1 MSGLLLVLLMSQSSQ
16 PSQDITF
23 TVKGGLNEP
32 IMNVTL
38 DGVRQTIVALKASA
52 SDVPGGEFGFVPPRP
67 FGGSHRLG
75 DVTLRV
81 RQVGAASYDTLTTAA
96 APAAAVPLVP
106 TPATELAAA
115 NVTATLGSAGAAHRL
130 TLERHY
136 ARASDGQGFRMW
148 FTLANTGSTAL
159 EVGSWG
165 LAMVFETMDTQ
176 NGGQR
181 SLDDLAGNCSIVDPA
196 IIGASGWVSVTRMT
210 GKGTVLMVA
219 PEGTAGVQAWRL
231 MREAS
236 GGRVYELMSHTKA
249 YAEKEWVNSSMP
261 WVVPTATEVAPGTSL
276 TISYRYFLAP
286 SVRDKEA
293 ALAAA
298 GLAVLQAVPGYTI
311 ATDMANATLLVLPPR
326 NATLQMVQAT
336 PASAVELAPPV
347 AIGNFGYHSIG
358 VTSKG
363 FPIATHG
370 RVAIT
375 LTFSDGSST
384 VASYHVLPPLDEL
397 VGAYGRF
404 VTDAVNGAWYA
415 NMSDPFGR
423 APCVL
428 GYNRDLKKQIG
439 YHGGGGY
446 EDHRIFNNG
455 LSDEAGAG
463 PNVGFAAKVSG
474 QPTAEEVAK
483 LDAYVTQTLY
493 GVKPRL
499 PFGASLQCVEG
510 AESLEN
516 PSCGPKDIVGPTA
529 DGIMSSMFWVPTNL
543 TTQPKMP
550 GYACDWQSPSMPVLI
565 TAPSP
570 RTGTTTTG
578 AGFAIRKAPPRA
590 RRAGRDGAGTK
601 DVPHRSGVRTT
612 TLISPRSISL
622 CISRLQ
628 IMTCSRRRTSHAGT

>member
-276 TISYRYFLAP
+276 TISDRYFLAP

-363 FPIATHG
+363 FPIAMHG

-550 GYACDWQSPSMPVLI
+550 GYAYDWRWFCDQE
-565 TAPSP
+565 
-570 RTGTTTTG
+570 GTTPCPPG
-578 AGFAIRKAPPRA
+578 WPGWRWDQGRAASLGRAYNYPHQSSVYLAMYLALANYDLLKATHEPRWYLTRAYKTIVAMAYQACWYVPP
-590 RRAGRDGAGTK
+590 
-601 DVPHRSGVRTT
+601 
-612 TLISPRSISL
+612 
-622 CISRLQ
+622 
-628 IMTCSRRRTSHAGT
+628 